1 MFYKADKNN
10 TRGIKMKK
18 LLTLIGSICLML
30 MLALLLLPGCAQ
42 EAGPAE
48 GPVEVETMEWKMTT
62 IATPG
67 TFWHDAHLPYIEL
80 VEEMSGGRLS
90 IELFAAET
98 LYPVDEALTNVSNN
112 VSEMS
117 ATTGL
122 YFGGIDPAFP
132 PANYVMGSLFNMEA
146 ELFYEYLPEKIDI
159 MQDLYNEY
167 NVYWVGPWWAGAQG
181 VVQSKTPIRTIAD
194 FDGLLMR
201 STGDGAAFYGK
212 LGAKTIDLPA
222 TEIYTAAATGTIDA
236 FELGNYTMHF
246 DLSLHEVTG
255 YALEPAPHEG
265 LGHCDYIVNMDSWN
279 ELTPGLQSILEATA
293 DALLLPNQLAN
304 MAIVAESKQ
313 KMLDAGLEVTQLSG
327 EEKIKIYEDVTLEL
341 MDEVAASSPMAK
353 RIIDLHKEIGRL
365 YGFYK

>member
-1 MFYKADKNN
+1 MEL
-10 TRGIKMKK
+10 KK
-18 LLTLIGSICLML
+18 LITAIGSLLMVL
-30 MLALLLLPGCAQ
+30 MLAMLLLSGCTQ
-42 EAGPAE
+42 EVGPEE
-48 GPVEVETMEWKMTT
+48 GPVEVEMMEWKMTT

-67 TFWHDAHLPYIEL
+67 TFWHDAHVPYVEM
-80 VEEMSGGRLS
+80 VEEMSDGILS
-90 IELFAAET
+90 IELYAAET

-132 PANYVMGSLFNMEA
+132 PSGYVMGSLFNMEA

-159 MQDLYNEY
+159 MQDLYGEY
-167 NVYWVGPWWAGAQG
+167 NVHWAGPWMAGAQG
-181 VVQSKTPIRTIAD
+181 VVQSKTPIRTVAD
-194 FDGLLMR
+194 FNGLLMR

-236 FELGNYTMHF
+236 FELGNYTMHY
-246 DLSLHEVTG
+246 DLSLHEVFG

-279 ELTPGLQSILEATA
+279 ELTPDLQGIIEATA
-293 DALLLPNQLAN
+293 DALLLPNQLSN
-304 MAIVAESKQ
+304 IAIVAESKQ
-313 KMLDAGLEVTQLSG
+313 KMLDAGIEVTQLSG

-341 MDEVAASSPMAK
+341 MNEVAASSPMAK
-353 RIIDLHKEIGRL
+353 RIIDLHKEVGVL